1 MNPPVQN
8 LESMLRESIK
18 HFLTSF
24 QNGGSD
30 FSAFESIFFR
40 LIQTMLDPPLE
51 TSWFYSAVTFHA
63 AKLDQHSNPS
73 ARLLRVKDLMKF
85 LVSCSNLSSASKKI
99 ALLAPVVCEVYSIVR
114 DCRKGVPFVETE
126 VNNLVDNIVNYVT
139 MSAGVHAFG
148 DEDIESDNVVCFDE
162 LVRVWVADRGGGEC
176 VFEENL
182 KVFFPLLTDGTL
194 KAIDAKC
201 SIRDLVGIVLCEVF
215 FLKLYL
221 SLRSGMHSEDI
232 LKDTQTQV
240 AQSIKGFRNCNF
252 LVMLLKMLLEPNLP
266 LTDLLNSEDA
276 IPLRKVLYDAVMFA
290 DYSFYSGSLVQST
303 DKHPERF
310 ALVWLLVADRALQ
323 FARATSDETRTL
335 SYLNTFCNSAMVAE
349 LTKWASIQ
357 TQTMNRNI
365 RPNISTPNTLIS
377 ELILELL
384 LHHFIDLIRDFY
396 LKKELGCTYYS
407 NIVHIVFSEWL
418 LLLEAQGIR
427 VFDHSI
433 SAIHSISEIGES
445 PDLLH
450 RNNHKKNTA
459 CHETDAANKDQE
471 MVDLSGNGI
480 PPSNRSPIAQPEMG
494 RKRKESLG
502 GGLHDSPVKQIKLGF
517 YGNSLGE
524 KLSPFSPDNRLPC
537 GVEVKSVG
545 GDEDMELVG

>member
-365 RPNISTPNTLIS
+365 RPNISTPNTLI
-377 ELILELL
+377 
-384 LHHFIDLIRDFY
+384 
-396 LKKELGCTYYS
+396 K
-407 NIVHIVFSEWL
+407 WL